1 MSLVAVLPLKYEF
14 SSTFA
19 VHDLSLASALSGLNR
34 PLKHINTEQLIL
46 PYLYPHFSTAH
57 LVATT
62 LFLYTPSISEPP
74 MLITTTTMSKNTK
87 VEDIL
92 SAGSESDNDDV
103 QLKKSST
110 LADVSDDDFQS
121 DDDEEQVFQTKKK
134 VATSRFDEDAESD
147 EEPEKEEEEANQGSE
162 HENDLSDDENE
173 IFFGKGDEAT
183 AVVSEQKTRSKK
195 LKRLTPEQLAKEQKK
210 IKKTGVCYLSS
221 IPPYMKPVKL
231 RSVLSRFGKL
241 DRVFLKPEDAAA
253 YLKRVKYGGNKK
265 KKYTEGWVEFVN
277 KKDAKLCA
285 QTMNGNILGGKK
297 SSYYHDDV
305 INIKYLSGFKWFDLT
320 QQIAKENEIRQSKLA
335 LEVSQ
340 QAKLNKT
347 FVNNVEKS
355 RYISRK
361 RKTEEAEGNDEKKI
375 AKRTFDQRGVS
386 STRADAGLE
395 FKKDKNSDD
404 LQNILSKVF

>member
-1 MSLVAVLPLKYEF
+1 MAK
-14 SSTFA
+14 
-19 VHDLSLASALSGLNR
+19 
-34 PLKHINTEQLIL
+34 
-46 PYLYPHFSTAH
+46 
-57 LVATT
+57 
-62 LFLYTPSISEPP
+62 
-74 MLITTTTMSKNTK
+74 KNK

-92 SAGSESDNDDV
+92 SAGSDSENEQTNVKNAS
-103 QLKKSST
+103 LG
-110 LADVSDDDFQS
+110 ADSDDDFQS

-134 VATSRFDEDAESD
+134 VAGARFGGESESD
-147 EEPEKEEEEANQGSE
+147 EEVDEEEKSDSE
-162 HENDLSDDENE
+162 EEDEPVV
-173 IFFGKGDEAT
+173 GKADETLAM
-183 AVVSEQKTRSKK
+183 VNEQKTRSKK

-241 DRVFLKPEDAAA
+241 DRVFLKPEDPAA

-320 QQIAKENEIRQSKLA
+320 QQIARENEIRQSKLA

-347 FVNNVEKS
+347 FVNNVERSK
-355 RYISRK
+355 YINKK
-361 RKTEEAEGNDEKKI
+361 RKANEAEGKEDKK
-375 AKRTFDQRGVS
+375 AVKRTFDQREVT
-386 STRADAGLE
+386 STRADAGLH
-395 FKKDKNSDD
+395 FKKAKNNDD
-404 LQNILSKVF
+404 LQDILSKVF

>member
-1 MSLVAVLPLKYEF
+1 MP
-14 SSTFA
+14 
-19 VHDLSLASALSGLNR
+19 
-34 PLKHINTEQLIL
+34 
-46 PYLYPHFSTAH
+46 
-57 LVATT
+57 
-62 LFLYTPSISEPP
+62 
-74 MLITTTTMSKNTK
+74 KNKK

-92 SAGSESDNDDV
+92 SAGSESDNENV
-103 QLKKSST
+103 QLKKTS
-110 LADVSDDDFQS
+110 LADISDDDFQS

-134 VATSRFDEDAESD
+134 VAATRFDEDAESD
-147 EEPEKEEEEANQGSE
+147 EESDKEDVEAKKVAKGES
-162 HENDLSDDENE
+162 DLSEDEDNVL
-173 IFFGKGDEAT
+173 FGKLDETT
-183 AVVSEQKTRSKK
+183 AMVSEQKSRSKK

-241 DRVFLKPEDAAA
+241 DRVFLKPEDPAS

-265 KKYTEGWVEFVN
+265 KKFTEGWVEFVN

-285 QTMNGNILGGKK
+285 ETMNGNILGGKK

-347 FVNNVEKS
+347 FVTNVEKS
-355 RYISRK
+355 KYISRK
-361 RKTEEAEGNDEKKI
+361 RKAEEVEGKEEKKI
-375 AKRTFDQRGVS
+375 AKRTFDQRGVT

>member
-1 MSLVAVLPLKYEF
+1 
-14 SSTFA
+14 
-19 VHDLSLASALSGLNR
+19 
-34 PLKHINTEQLIL
+34 
-46 PYLYPHFSTAH
+46 
-57 LVATT
+57 
-62 LFLYTPSISEPP
+62 
-74 MLITTTTMSKNTK
+74 MLISTTTMSKNTK

-92 SAGSESDNDDV
+92 SAGSESDNDDF
-103 QLKKSST
+103 QLKNTST

-121 DDDEEQVFQTKKK
+121 DDDEEQVFQTRKK

-147 EEPEKEEEEANQGSE
+147 EEPEKEDAEAKQESE
-162 HENDLSDDENE
+162 PENDLSDDENE
-173 IFFGKGDEAT
+173 MFIGKADEAT
-183 AVVSEQKTRSKK
+183 AMVSEQKTRTKK
-195 LKRLTPEQLAKEQKK
+195 LKKLTPEQLAKEQKK

-253 YLKRVKYGGNKK
+253 YLKRKKYGGNKK

-285 QTMNGNILGGKK
+285 ETMNGNILGGKK

-320 QQIAKENEIRQSKLA
+320 QQIARENEIRQSKLA

-355 RYISRK
+355 KYISRK
-361 RKTEEAEGNDEKKI
+361 RKSEKAEENDEKKI